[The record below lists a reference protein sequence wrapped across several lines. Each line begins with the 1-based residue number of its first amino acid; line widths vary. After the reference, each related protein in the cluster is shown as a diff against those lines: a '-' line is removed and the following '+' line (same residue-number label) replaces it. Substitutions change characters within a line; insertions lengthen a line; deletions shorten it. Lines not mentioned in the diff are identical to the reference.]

1 MADGGATAFLVVSL
15 LATGVQVAQQRTAA
29 SQAKADAK
37 ANADQERLRLRGD
50 LIERKKRF
58 VDQQKANIAASA
70 ASGIDP
76 FSGSNAKETE
86 EGFRRF
92 NLETLSAKVS
102 SEGTQRNIKSQG
114 SQLSRAN
121 NIGAANSLLQ
131 GVGGVAQSG
140 VFTKTPTK

>member
-29 SQAKADAK
+29 SQAKADAS
-37 ANADQERLRLRGD
+37 AQADQERLRLRGE

-76 FSGSNAKETE
+76 FSGSNAEITK

-92 NLETLSAKVS
+92 DLETLSAKVS
-102 SEGTQRNIKSQG
+102 SQGTQRNIRTRG

-121 NIGAANSLLQ
+121 NLGAANSLLQ
-131 GVGGVAQSG
+131 GAQGVQQSG
-140 VFTKTPTK
+140 VFTRTPTA